1 MGSNFRLA
9 VSRQRDAIDTKLAL
23 LMGGQGHSF
32 LTRQRQSTPRK
43 STTNNNNNNN
53 NALNSKS

>member
-43 STTNNNNNNN
+43 STTNNNNNN
-53 NALNSKS
+53 ALNSKS